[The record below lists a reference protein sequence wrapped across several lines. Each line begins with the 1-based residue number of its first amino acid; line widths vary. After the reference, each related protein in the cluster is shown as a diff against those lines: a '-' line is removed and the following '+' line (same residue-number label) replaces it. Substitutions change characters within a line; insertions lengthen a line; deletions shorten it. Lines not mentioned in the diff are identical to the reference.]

1 MCCQCFVC
9 EVLRQLFKTAQL
21 SLSQKKH
28 THTQILP
35 HFEASNCLVGKRLW
49 RRRDALADKRWPR
62 GLISWA
68 LGSLCILAKG
78 MVCVTIAIQ
87 HIIVKLMIFLS
98 LNQTGC
104 ECFCGEEIIKEL
116 TTANSSLIF
125 FQQCLVDQTHHL
137 FSEHVQG
144 ESLAL
149 TSEILED
156 WSPIGQHQRSPFPS
170 HSQATTWAG
179 KSEVS

>member
-1 MCCQCFVC
+1 M
-9 EVLRQLFKTAQL
+9 
-21 SLSQKKH
+21 
-28 THTQILP
+28 
-35 HFEASNCLVGKRLW
+35 GGRLW

-78 MVCVTIAIQ
+78 MVCITIAIQ

-104 ECFCGEEIIKEL
+104 ECFCGEEILKEL

-125 FQQCLVDQTHHL
+125 FSNAWLTRPTTFFL
-137 FSEHVQG
+137 KEHVQG
-144 ESLAL
+144 QSLAL
-149 TSEILED
+149 TSENLED

>member
-9 EVLRQLFKTAQL
+9 EVLRQLLQ
-21 SLSQKKH
+21 
-28 THTQILP
+28 
-35 HFEASNCLVGKRLW
+35 EAFGDAP
-49 RRRDALADKRWPR
+49 DALADKRWPR
-62 GLISWA
+62 GLISRA

-104 ECFCGEEIIKEL
+104 ECFCGEEIVKKL
-116 TTANSSLIF
+116 TTDNSSLIF

-137 FSEHVQG
+137 FLKEHVQG
-144 ESLAL
+144 ESLGL

-156 WSPIGQHQRSPFPS
+156 WSPIGRHQRSPFPS